1 MLSFNESPEEETSLW
16 DNPIND
22 TSGVLSINGQDN
34 LVLYGKNTK
43 LISPVWFTNVSVVSS
58 ASNSMAQLLN
68 SGNLVLTQSNRHQSH
83 GKVLIILPIPCFFL
97 QHLDVWIGKLV
108 NRFLTSWKSL
118 NDLGTSDFTS
128 VYFYY
133 HIIK

>member
-1 MLSFNESPEEETSLW
+1 MSLQRRKPPFGIILSMIPLECSQSMVKITSSS
-16 DNPIND
+16 
-22 TSGVLSINGQDN
+22 TA
-34 LVLYGKNTK
+34 KKTK
-43 LISPVWFTNVSVVSS
+43 FISPLWFTNVSVSS
-58 ASNSMAQLLN
+58 ASNSMDQLLN

>member
-1 MLSFNESPEEETSLW
+1 MLSFNESPEEETSLR

-22 TSGVLSINGQDN
+22 TSGVLRVNGQDN
-34 LVLYGKNTK
+34 LLLYGKNTK
-43 LISPVWFTNVSVVSS
+43 LTSPVWFTHASVSS
-58 ASNSMAQLLN
+58 PSNSMAQLLN
-68 SGNLVLTQSNRHQSH
+68 SGNLVLTHSNRHQSH

-108 NRFLTSWKSL
+108 NKFLTSWKFL
-118 NDLGTSDFTS
+118 NDSRTSDFAS
-128 VYFYY
+128 IYFYY